1 MMRFKNGDVHVSVDA
16 VSEAPHVQW
25 NHIDGPLMT
34 WCGEM
39 HWLTWGER
47 LRIWL
52 CISNVRSIAYKR
64 WPHLAKLHT
73 TYKRLGDLPPTTT
86 VRISEGE

>member
-1 MMRFKNGDVHVSVDA
+1 MMRWKNGETFVSVDD
-16 VSEAPHVQW
+16 VSAAPHVVW
-25 NHIDGPLMT
+25 KHIDGPLMT

-39 HWLTWGER
+39 HWLTWRER
-47 LRIWL
+47 IRIAL
-52 CISNVRSIAYKR
+52 GLATERTIAYER

-86 VRISEGE
+86 VRVSG